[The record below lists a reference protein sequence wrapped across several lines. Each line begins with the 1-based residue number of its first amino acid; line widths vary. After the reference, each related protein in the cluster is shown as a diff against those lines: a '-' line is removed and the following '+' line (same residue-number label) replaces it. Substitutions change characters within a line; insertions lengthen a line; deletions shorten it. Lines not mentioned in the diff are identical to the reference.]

1 MHQSIIDQNLS
12 SHFIIHKIK
21 RTIRERRATWVVLI
35 SKIIH
40 HTTTTITVTTILI
53 STEYDSKPKRNS
65 TFPLLL
71 RTDDMKTKL

>member
-53 STEYDSKPKRNS
+53 STQNMTPNQNEIPPSHSYYAP
-65 TFPLLL
+65 
-71 RTDDMKTKL
+71 MI

>member
-53 STEYDSKPKRNS
+53 STQNMTPNQNEIPPSYSYYAP
-65 TFPLLL
+65 
-71 RTDDMKTKL
+71 MI